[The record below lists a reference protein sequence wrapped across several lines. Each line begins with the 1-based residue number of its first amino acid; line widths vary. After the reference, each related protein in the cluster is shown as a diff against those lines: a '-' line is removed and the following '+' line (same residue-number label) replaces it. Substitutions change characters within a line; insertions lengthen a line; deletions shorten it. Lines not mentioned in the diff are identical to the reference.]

1 MIFHTD
7 AGLGFWDLR
16 FGNFG
21 IQVRGWGLENGDNLL
36 AGNDSRHSRR
46 SVHGNV
52 NNGAFAVVVL
62 IVAVV
67 AAVAAII
74 APGESE
80 AQLHN
85 HQQWHPLLKL

>member
-1 MIFHTD
+1 MGFRGY
-7 AGLGFWDLR
+7 GLGFRGSGLE
-16 FGNFG
+16 
-21 IQVRGWGLENGDNLL
+21 VRGWGLENGDNLL